1 MKLKDIV
8 SNRLQEIGMSYYRL
22 SKESGVDLTA
32 LYAIKN
38 GVRDEMTLT
47 NTVKVFKALNIDL
60 NELLKIDWKGERND

>member
-1 MKLKDIV
+1 
-8 SNRLQEIGMSYYRL
+8 MSYYRL